1 MAEWMHEIERLG
13 SLWEKGLLTDAQF
26 EAERKLIL
34 PSAKQATD
42 QELLSAEIEPALS
55 EIRNADMPS
64 EVFPEPARS
73 ELPFSSFEDSPLSEP
88 NWVGE
93 KQEYTP
99 WHEMTE
105 EEQQKKSEEFGKFLL
120 LAGAGVGIFYLF
132 KDVIL

>member
-42 QELLSAEIEPALS
+42 QEPLSAEIEPALS

-93 KQEYTP
+93 KQEYIP
-99 WHEMTE
+99 WDEMTE

-120 LAGAGVGIFYLF
+120 LAGVGVGIFYLF